1 MVSVELLIQ
10 QIINGLF
17 FGGQLALIAVG
28 LTLIWGVARVL
39 NFAHGAMFMVGGYA
53 GLLSWQ
59 LVGNAF
65 VAISTAVA
73 VTFVLG
79 WVTESVLIEPLR
91 GREEFDLATIVITL
105 GFAIFLE
112 NSILVGVGSQ
122 RRAFPALTNTVWDVA
137 GFTIRGQQFLLFLIS
152 IVALTGL
159 FLFINRT
166 KMGLAIRA
174 VSQDSDTALLMGIR
188 PERIYAVTFGSGAA
202 LAGLAGVLLAPLFTV
217 YPAVG
222 WSPFLLA
229 FIVVMVGGLGSVE
242 GTLIAAVV
250 LAIIRSVS
258 QIWVSTE
265 AALAILF
272 TIMIGTLVVAPNGIG
287 GWIDS

>member
-1 MVSVELLIQ
+1 MVGVDLLVQ

-39 NFAHGAMFMVGGYA
+39 NFAHGAMFMIGGYA
-53 GLLSWQ
+53 GLLS
-59 LVGNAF
+59 LRAF
-65 VAISTAVA
+65 GTPLAAIAVAVA
-73 VTFVLG
+73 VTFAVG
-79 WVTESVLIEPLR
+79 WLTESLLVEPLR
-91 GREEFDLATIVITL
+91 EREEFDLATIVITL

-112 NSILVGVGSQ
+112 NSILVGLGSQ
-122 RRAFPALTNTVWDVA
+122 RRAFPSITDAVWTVG
-137 GFTIRGQQFLLFLIS
+137 GFTIRAEQLLLFVTS
-152 IVALTGL
+152 VAALAAL

-166 KMGLAIRA
+166 KTGLAIRA

-188 PERIYAVTFGSGAA
+188 PERVYAITFGTGAA

-222 WSPFLLA
+222 WYPFLLA

-242 GTLIAAVV
+242 GTLIAAVL
-250 LAIIRSVS
+250 LAIVRSVS
-258 QIWVSTE
+258 QIWVSNE
-265 AALAILF
+265 AALAVLF
-272 TIMIGTLVVAPNGIG
+272 GIMIVTLVVAPDGIG
-287 GWIDS
+287 GVIDS